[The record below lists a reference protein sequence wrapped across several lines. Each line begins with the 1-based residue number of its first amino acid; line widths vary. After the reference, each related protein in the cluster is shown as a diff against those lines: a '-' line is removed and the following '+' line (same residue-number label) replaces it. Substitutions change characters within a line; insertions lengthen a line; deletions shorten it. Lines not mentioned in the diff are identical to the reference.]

1 ESNPMRPCWIVDRP
15 WALREVVREVSANA
29 SEAGSIHL
37 MDEKVADELDRRA
50 KAWEPVAN
58 EIWESIQNYNKR
70 YEKISKIAQ
79 KNIQSLD
86 DIKEDLS

>member
-1 ESNPMRPCWIVDRP
+1 
-15 WALREVVREVSANA
+15 
-29 SEAGSIHL
+29 